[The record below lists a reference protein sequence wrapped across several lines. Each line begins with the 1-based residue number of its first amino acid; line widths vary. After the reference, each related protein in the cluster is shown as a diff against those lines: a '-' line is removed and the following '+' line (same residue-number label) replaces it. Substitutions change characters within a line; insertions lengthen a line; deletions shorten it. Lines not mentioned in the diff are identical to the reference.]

1 MGWNLSRL
9 DGLKFHP
16 GKPGSCNHHLRGHN
30 SKKQL
35 HIFSFNSFSEA
46 AARSLKNIEIHLEAA
61 TQIKNISCTF
71 SFRSSRTL
79 ISFRSSLTFIKKY
92 EMFPEAATHF
102 LKHKKYQLH
111 KFSRFL
117 HKIYTL
123 WVKIFHNL
131 SMFMKTSL
139 MNGLKISWPCMNA
152 IGQDITLIGI
162 GR

>member
-1 MGWNLSRL
+1 M
-9 DGLKFHP
+9 KCFQ
-16 GKPGSCNHHLRGHN
+16 
-30 SKKQL
+30 KQP
-35 HIFSFNSFSEA
+35 HICFN
-46 AARSLKNIEIHLEAA
+46 
-61 TQIKNISCTF
+61 IKNISCTF

-92 EMFPEAATHF
+92 EMFPEAATHL

-131 SMFMKTSL
+131 SMVMKTSL
-139 MNGLKISWPCMNA
+139 MDGLKTLFRNLTALYECHRPRHNA
-152 IGQDITLIGI
+152 YRNKQITQACFARMSICLDHKP
-162 GR
+162 